1 MLNCLESTFLD
12 SKYQIDSIDGITT
25 MIGSWQPNS
34 TQQVTI
40 NSDKLTELLAILAPN
55 SNGFSNVDLQSNI
68 PEVLL
73 NEAAC
78 WITQGYDSWQNA
90 VNTLDHNQIWLLA
103 KFYALAEE
111 QLDAFSAQENNPAI
125 VLFKIL
131 KKQGATLTKEDTQAL
146 KSLSSNRYIPFGKVL
161 L

>member
-1 MLNCLESTFLD
+1 
-12 SKYQIDSIDGITT
+12 

-40 NSDKLTELLAILAPN
+40 NPDELTELLAILAPN
-55 SNGFSNVDLQSNI
+55 SNDFSNVDLQSNI
-68 PEVLL
+68 PEALL
-73 NEAAC
+73 NEAAG
-78 WITQGYDSWQNA
+78 WISQSYDSWQNA

-125 VLFKIL
+125 GLFKIL
-131 KKQGATLTKEDTQAL
+131 KKRGATLTKADTQAL

>member
-1 MLNCLESTFLD
+1 
-12 SKYQIDSIDGITT
+12 

-34 TQQVTI
+34 AQQVNI
-40 NSDKLTELLAILAPN
+40 NSDRLTELLAVLAPN
-55 SNGFSNVDLQSNI
+55 SNDFDNMNLQSNI

-73 NEAAC
+73 NEAAS
-78 WITQGYDSWQNA
+78 WIGQSYDSWQNSLISL
-90 VNTLDHNQIWLLA
+90 NHEQIWLLA

-146 KSLSSNRYIPFGKVL
+146 KSLSSNRYIPFGKAL

>member
-1 MLNCLESTFLD
+1 
-12 SKYQIDSIDGITT
+12 

-34 TQQVTI
+34 TKKKSI
-40 NSDKLTELLAILAPN
+40 NPNELSELLALLSPY
-55 SNGFSNVDLQSNI
+55 SNEFSSIDLQSNI
-68 PEVLL
+68 PQALL
-73 NEAAC
+73 NEAAG
-78 WITQGYDSWQNA
+78 WISQSSDSWQNA
-90 VNTLDHNQIWLLA
+90 VSSLNHEQIWLLT

-131 KKQGATLTKEDTQAL
+131 KKRGATLTKADTQAL

>member
-1 MLNCLESTFLD
+1 
-12 SKYQIDSIDGITT
+12 

-34 TQQVTI
+34 TKQIQI
-40 NSDKLTELLAILAPN
+40 NHNELTELLAVLAPN
-55 SNGFSNVDLQSNI
+55 ANDLANMDLQSNI
-68 PEVLL
+68 PEALL
-73 NEAAC
+73 NQSAS
-78 WITQGYDSWQNA
+78 WIGQNYDSWQNA
-90 VNTLDHNQIWLLA
+90 VNSFSPEQIWLLA
-103 KFYALAEE
+103 QFYALAEE

-131 KKQGATLTKEDTQAL
+131 KQQGATLTKADTQAL